1 MSSGDRHTV
10 CLRFLL
16 PCHPSVKTPA
26 RTCMIQSLIRRTVL
40 LSTIVGAPTLAQV
53 SRRDI
58 DTLPLHIPNEFEK
71 RSAGNITF
79 IQLRPVGE
87 FQKNIGFGYGANGTY
102 LFRLDRAGAVS
113 LRSDLAMA
121 SYGEE
126 HFYAALSP
134 TIGGRIQAKV
144 STRNYVVPLSFG
156 PQLTWPTG
164 SIRPYANAGIG
175 TQLFFTQSSIED
187 GSDESA
193 NTVNQSDWTSTWVV
207 GGGVYIPIAKS
218 KGIYVPPHVADDAPM
233 QRIDT
238 NILLDLGVQYLNGG
252 RAQYLKP
259 GSIQDLPNGQIHI
272 TPLES
277 DTHMLVVRLGLRID
291 R

>member
-1 MSSGDRHTV
+1 M
-10 CLRFLL
+10 F
-16 PCHPSVKTPA
+16 
-26 RTCMIQSLIRRTVL
+26 QSLIRRTVL

-175 TQLFFTQSSIED
+175 TQLFFTQSSIDD
-187 GSDESA
+187 GSDESHF
-193 NTVNQSDWTSTWVV
+193 NTVNQSDWTSTWVA
-207 GGGVYIPIAKS
+207 GAGVYIPFYKS
-218 KGIYVPPHVADDAPM
+218 KGFYTPPLASDNTPVEAF
-233 QRIDT
+233 
-238 NILLDLGVQYLNGG
+238 DLRFLVDVGVQYLNGG

-259 GSIQDLPNGQIHI
+259 GSIQDLPGGQIRI

-277 DTHMLVVRLGLRID
+277 DTHMLVVRLGLRISL
-291 R
+291 